1 MPYTYTSL
9 THRHHI
15 TDIMWVRVKAVICNM
30 RASSLTAGCAGVRLQ
45 QGIRLKVKLPCILTS
60 YYCIKDKAL
69 AILVI
74 VCVIGSMRLGGAWHL
89 AGLHPSP
96 RCSRG
101 HTPQSTGP
109 PALLNVTYGC
119 VSDSYRRAQRSNR
132 NSKDPNALKHKPM
145 T

>member
-1 MPYTYTSL
+1 MCRSKVATRY
-9 THRHHI
+9 
-15 TDIMWVRVKAVICNM
+15 KA
-30 RASSLTAGCAGVRLQ
+30 Q
-45 QGIRLKVKLPCILTS
+45 VKLPCNLTS

-74 VCVIGSMRLGGAWHL
+74 ACVIGSTRLGGAWHL
-89 AGLHPSP
+89 VGRLPSP

-101 HTPQSTGP
+101 RTPQSAGHA
-109 PALLNVTYGC
+109 ALLNITYGH
-119 VSDSYRRAQRSNR
+119 VSDSYKGAQRSNR